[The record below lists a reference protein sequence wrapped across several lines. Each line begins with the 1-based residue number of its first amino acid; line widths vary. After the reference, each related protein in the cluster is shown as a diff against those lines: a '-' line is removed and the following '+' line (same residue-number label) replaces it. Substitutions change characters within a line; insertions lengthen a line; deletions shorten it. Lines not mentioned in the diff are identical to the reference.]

1 MKLLLPFA
9 RTRLETALNDLIDAH
24 TTQFYFA
31 PLLEAQFLPLREP
44 ILPEFLVLTSQNG
57 VRSVQAQPWFGPPWR
72 DLPSYG
78 VGPKTCARARA
89 AGFRVVV
96 QADPPASNL
105 VPHLP
110 SGQGIWFSG
119 QEVAADLTQTHAGL
133 RRVPAYTMVLNT
145 AVAAKVQQALA
156 VGEIDAALFT
166 SARLAR
172 ELAALC
178 QGATCT
184 LPHLAVMSARL
195 ADLASALFPKSN
207 LEIMATLDAAVRWHL
222 STLGLDPSCR

>member
-1 MKLLLPFA
+1 MRLLLPFA
-9 RTRLETALNDLIDAH
+9 RTRLEPALNDLIDATH
-24 TTQFYFA
+24 IYFA
-31 PLLEAQFLPLREP
+31 PLLEARFLSLSEP
-44 ILPEFLVLTSQNG
+44 ILPEYLVLTSQNG
-57 VRSVQAQPWFGPPWR
+57 VRSLKAQPWFGPPWR

-96 QADPPASNL
+96 QVDPPASNL

-133 RRVPAYTMVLNT
+133 RRVPAYTLVLNT

-156 VGEIDAALFT
+156 AREIDAALLT

-178 QGATCT
+178 QSATCT

-195 ADLASALFPKSN
+195 ADLASALFPQSN
-207 LEIMATLDAAVRWHL
+207 LEIMPTFNAAVRWHL
-222 STLGLDPSCR
+222 SKLGLDPRC